1 MKKVI
6 FLFLALVVILAVG
19 LVINYKYGH
28 SNSNF
33 AASPSPVLLSSP
45 TPTPEQS
52 TSSSLPSSYLISGFP
67 FQTQAPLGNWDTLHE
82 EACEEATLIL
92 FKYWQT
98 GASLSAQTMENQI
111 QAIVAWENANGYPQD
126 LTSAQLVLVAKDYYQ
141 INDLTVNYN
150 VSIESIKREIAQ
162 NHPVIVPAAGQ
173 LLGNPYYTAPGPVY
187 HMLLIIGYNQN
198 NFIVQDVGTKH
209 GDHYQFNATILYNA
223 IHDWAGR
230 QDNIDSGRKAMII
243 SGRKT

>member
-28 SNSNF
+28 SNSNLV
-33 AASPSPVLLSSP
+33 ASPSPVLLSSL
-45 TPTPEQS
+45 TPTPEKLTPS
-52 TSSSLPSSYLISGFP
+52 PLPNSYLISGFP

-92 FKYWQT
+92 LEYWQT
-98 GASLSAQTMENQI
+98 GANLSAQIMEDQI
-111 QAIVAWENANGYPQD
+111 QAMVAWEGNHGYPQD
-126 LTSAQLVLVAKDYYQ
+126 LTSAQLVSVANDYYKMS
-141 INDLTVNYN
+141 NLTVSYD
-150 VSIESIKREIAQ
+150 VSIENIKQEIAQ

-187 HMLLIIGYNQN
+187 HMLLIIGFNQN
-198 NFIVQDVGTKH
+198 NFIVQDVGTRH

-223 IHDWAGR
+223 IHDWAGNKG
-230 QDNIDSGRKAMII
+230 NITSGRKAMII
-243 SGRKT
+243 SGS